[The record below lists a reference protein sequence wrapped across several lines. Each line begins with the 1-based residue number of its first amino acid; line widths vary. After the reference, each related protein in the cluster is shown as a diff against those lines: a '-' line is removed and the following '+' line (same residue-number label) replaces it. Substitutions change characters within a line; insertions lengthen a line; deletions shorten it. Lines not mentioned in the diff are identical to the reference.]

1 MTSNT
6 LSNLTPKSA
15 AIIRVSENTKARFVA
30 NLENG
35 SDEWHQL
42 RATGIGGSEVGTICG
57 LNKWESAYRLWAVKT
72 GQLEDTFTGNEATE
86 WGNRLEPV
94 ILDKFA
100 DEHPEMI
107 VHENVGTWAHPD
119 RDWQLAN
126 PDAIFEEWVG
136 EDPDLDEDQKVTR
149 FGIIEV
155 KTAQFEDDWNPIPPQ
170 YRAQVQWYL
179 QTFGFSRAIVIVL
192 FHGNRYREVEILAD
206 EFEQAAQLERAIEF
220 RHAVETGTQP
230 DWDGSLSTYTTV
242 RELNPDIEDGE
253 VELGELGIA
262 YLNANNALKNADE
275 TVTAIKSQIL
285 DKMGTAKRGLVDGVW
300 AFTRQSKAGGTPYL
314 VQKRG

>member
-1 MTSNT
+1 MTINRVAG
-6 LSNLTPKSA
+6 LTPVSA
-15 AIIRVSENTKARFVA
+15 SITRVSQETQARFIA
-30 NLENG
+30 NFENG
-35 SDEWHQL
+35 SDEWHEL

-57 LNKWESAYRLWAVKT
+57 LNKWESAYRLWALKT

-107 VHENVGTWAHPD
+107 VHENMGTWAHSE

-136 EDPDLDEDQKVTR
+136 EDPSLGEDQKVSR
-149 FGIIEV
+149 FGILEV
-155 KTAQFEDDWNPIPPQ
+155 KTAQFEDDWKPIPPS

-179 QTFGFSRAIVIVL
+179 QTFGFEKAIVLVL

-206 EFEQAAQLERAIEF
+206 EFEQAAQLERVIEF
-220 RHAVETGTQP
+220 RHCVETGTQP
-230 DWDGSLSTYTTV
+230 DWDGSLSTYQTV
-242 RELNPDIEDGE
+242 REMHPEIEDGE
-253 VELGELGIA
+253 VELGDLGVA
-262 YLNANNALKNADE
+262 YEHAERTFKTAEEDLN
-275 TVTAIKSQIL
+275 TIKSIIMS
-285 DKMGTAKRGLVDGVW
+285 KMGTFKRGLVDGEW
-300 AFTRQSKAGGTPYL
+300 RFTRQAKAGGTPYL